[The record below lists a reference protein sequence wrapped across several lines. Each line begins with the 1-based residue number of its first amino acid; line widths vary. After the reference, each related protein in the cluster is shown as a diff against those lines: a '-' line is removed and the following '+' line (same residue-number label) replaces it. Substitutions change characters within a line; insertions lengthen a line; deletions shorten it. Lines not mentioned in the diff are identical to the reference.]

1 MECQIN
7 TYKVTNIISCFLL
20 IIAMGFIMTQSI
32 INFIYSIN
40 TNKHIIAERLVY
52 EQFSHEVYSNIN
64 SKPIKEIIQRS
75 SSCEEGEEPM
85 RIPIKIETFYDCEN
99 IDDESID
106 KYCQDKITSVSLCC
120 SKECCFEEVSGKK
133 VNRYCFQKIE
143 NDKEPREGLCTK
155 FSKYNGK
162 IYKINNTHILCSKK
176 LDNSYE
182 NLLSRSYKYSYC
194 NYLDSKN
201 NCYNEESVLYNN
213 NKIVVKNIF
222 SYTKPNYFPNSVT
235 SSCWILI

>member
-7 TYKVTNIISCFLL
+7 TYKVTNIISCFFL

-64 SKPIKEIIQRS
+64 SKPIKEIIPRT

-85 RIPIKIETFYDCEN
+85 KIPIKIETFYDCEN

-133 VNRYCFQKIE
+133 
-143 NDKEPREGLCTK
+143 
-155 FSKYNGK
+155 
-162 IYKINNTHILCSKK
+162 
-176 LDNSYE
+176 
-182 NLLSRSYKYSYC
+182 
-194 NYLDSKN
+194 
-201 NCYNEESVLYNN
+201 
-213 NKIVVKNIF
+213 
-222 SYTKPNYFPNSVT
+222 
-235 SSCWILI
+235 